1 MTIKVKICGL
11 TNPEQIKQIEKLDV
25 DHIGFIN
32 IKRSKRYVTIDEI
45 NHLQKQLNNKI
56 LTTLVLEP
64 EDAYEVTR
72 NVDNT
77 QIFNIQLHSL
87 SQFDIR
93 YIRWS
98 NQYSN
103 CKYINTTKVIGL
115 TDNINKSKEKELKE
129 YALFSDNI
137 LLDYVKDGKTGGT
150 NTQIPIET
158 AIKASKIIKAENPN
172 TEVTLAGGLN
182 YNYLKKIRDK
192 LHYFDRI
199 DLNSGV
205 EDSPGQKNISE
216 IKKIL
221 KLVKQEATI

>member
-1 MTIKVKICGL
+1 MTIKVKVCGL
-11 TNPEQIKQIEKLDV
+11 TNIEQIKQIEKLDV
-25 DHIGFIN
+25 SHIGFIN
-32 IKRSKRYVTIDEI
+32 IKRSKRYVTLNEI
-45 NHLQKQLNNKI
+45 KHLQKQLNNKI

-64 EDAYEVTR
+64 ESAYEVT
-72 NVDNT
+72 NMVDTT

-87 SQFDIR
+87 NQFDIR
-93 YIRWS
+93 YIKWS

-103 CKYINTTKVIGL
+103 YRNVNTTKVIGL
-115 TDNINKSKEKELKE
+115 KDKLNEEKIKEIKD
-129 YALFSDNI
+129 YALYSDNI
-137 LLDYVKDGKTGGT
+137 LLDYIKDGLTGGT

-182 YNYLKKIRDK
+182 HNYLERILDK
-192 LHYFDRI
+192 LHYFDRL

-205 EDSPGQKNISE
+205 EDTPGQKNISE

-221 KLVKQEATI
+221 KLVNET